1 MAARTKGL
9 TTPQPSFAEDPLPK
23 VKVSAQS
30 LIRVSTHNTGEP
42 HFGTKGMNRFDDHNP
57 VVAARYGTCYFGLKL
72 ETAIAETLLHDVSPK
87 RGHFQIHPD
96 LITSRY
102 VVHYK
107 GGSLTL
113 ANLTGADLKR
123 LGAHSELTGTS
134 FYKKPQKWSKAIYD
148 HPDQVDGFVYMSRH
162 LNTEKAVV
170 LFDRA
175 IAKIKMDKAVPLP
188 TYPGFAKAA
197 RLLGIRSA

>member
-1 MAARTKGL
+1 MAAKTKGL
-9 TTPQPSFAEDPLPK
+9 TTPKPSFAADPLPK
-23 VKVSAQS
+23 VKVSAKS

-42 HFGTKGMNRFDDHNP
+42 HFGTKGAKRFDDPNP
-57 VVAARYGTCYFGLKL
+57 DVAARYGTCYFGLML
-72 ETAIAETLLHDVSPK
+72 ETAIAETLLHDLTPK

-96 LITSRY
+96 IIESRY

-107 GGSLTL
+107 GSSLTL

-123 LGAHSELTGTS
+123 LGAHGELSGTS
-134 FYKKPQKWSKAIYD
+134 IYKKPQKWSKAIYD
-148 HPDQVDGFVYMSRH
+148 HPDQVDGFIYMSRH

-175 IAKIKMDKAVPLP
+175 SAKIKMDKAIRL
-188 TYPGFAKAA
+188 TSHPGFAAA
-197 RLLGIRSA
+197 ANTLGILSA